1 MNTDKYEEYL
11 MSTKLD
17 KEWYDVKRQV
27 VEFCNIVSAT
37 GYDVNSQMQRNNI
50 TKFKKTFFAFRRNNN
65 KFERLGTGHLG
76 SQIFHCMLAGIE
88 LTKQKNALEN
98 MNKSKDISNRNLQDE
113 LKKQKEVIASDEN
126 KQANLKLEKLL
137 AERCGEIR
145 ELREALEQKNSII
158 VAHETKI
165 NELQT
170 TICDKLAKLKF
181 TGRPKEEKE
190 KKELKEYSICI
201 SENSCNSEDEGRTA
215 DLDLK
220 KDGIAYYGENEFG
233 RWYKKN
239 GQLFVTRT
247 LGTNPENESKAWFQR
262 EQFRE
267 SNGTIDPD
275 MITEL

>member
-1 MNTDKYEEYL
+1 

-17 KEWYDVKRQV
+17 REWYSVKQQA
-27 VEFCNIVSAT
+27 EQFNNAVSAT
-37 GYDVNSQMQRNNI
+37 GYDGTSQMKRNNI
-50 TKFKKTFFAFRRNNN
+50 TKFKNTFFAYRRNNN

-76 SQIFHCMLAGIE
+76 SHIFHSMLAGIE

-98 MNKSKDISNRNLQDE
+98 ISKTKDITIRNLQDE

-145 ELREALEQKNSII
+145 ELQQTILEKNQII
-158 VAHETKI
+158 DAKEEEKKK
-165 NELQT
+165 LQT
-170 TICDKLAKLKF
+170 IINSGLLKM
-181 TGRPKEEKE
+181 TMGMKGGRPKE
-190 KKELKEYSICI
+190 ELKEYSICI